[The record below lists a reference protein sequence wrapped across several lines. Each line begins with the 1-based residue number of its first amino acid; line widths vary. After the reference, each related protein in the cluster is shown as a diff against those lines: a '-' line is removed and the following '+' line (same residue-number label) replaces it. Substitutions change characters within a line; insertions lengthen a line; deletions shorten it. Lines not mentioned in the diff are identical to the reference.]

1 MSIAYDLADATR
13 AIALNEAAR
22 VMEET
27 KRKKRE
33 CYLVHAEATIKAELD
48 HAEAYK
54 SIAAQFATKEA
65 TCTD

>member
-1 MSIAYDLADATR
+1 MNRITTADIDAAYAMSIAYDLADATR
-13 AIALNEAAR
+13 AIALNEA
-22 VMEET
+22 
-27 KRKKRE
+27 
-33 CYLVHAEATIKAELD
+33 YLVHAEATIKAELD